1 MKKVIG
7 IILMVIGIPASLL
20 WLYGGIINFDNSG
33 INVPNIIA
41 AILVLIIP
49 VGITIIGYK
58 LTKK

>member
-1 MKKVIG
+1 
-7 IILMVIGIPASLL
+7 MVIGIPASLL